1 MNPAPKD
8 TGKPQKWKGT
18 ELWRMPMQTGYD
30 AFAVIR
36 FDEESGFIR
45 IVEEL
50 PDGTQMGC
58 YVNFERHPSSYL
70 ALERKLAKAVR
81 ALGFYADKGSWTVIR
96 EFEDCYSCTDDSDE
110 EPMNPRDDDD
120 PRVIGGKIARE
131 AIAELE
137 SVK

>member
-1 MNPAPKD
+1 VSKEMNPSPKD
-8 TGKPQKWKGT
+8 TGKPRKWKGT
-18 ELWRMPMQTGYD
+18 ELWRIPMQTGYD

-70 ALERKLAKAVR
+70 ALERKLAE
-81 ALGFYADKGSWTVIR
+81 R
-96 EFEDCYSCTDDSDE
+96 ERQLMNINSAAGAIVNESD
-110 EPMNPRDDDD
+110 
-120 PRVIGGKIARE
+120 IL
-131 AIAELE
+131 AELE